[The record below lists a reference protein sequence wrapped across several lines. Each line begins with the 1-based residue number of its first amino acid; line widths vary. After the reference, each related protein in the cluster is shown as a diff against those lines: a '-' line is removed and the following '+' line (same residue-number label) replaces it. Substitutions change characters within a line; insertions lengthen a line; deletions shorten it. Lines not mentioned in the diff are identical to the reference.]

1 MLITK
6 YGLDNF
12 FIIIGISLLLIA
24 LGVFLPKSWINYLP
38 LALGIILFIFAF
50 VFFRDPDRIVPEKAK
65 SDDSYIIAPADGK
78 VVAIVEEVE
87 KDYLQNLS
95 VRISIFLSP
104 LDVHV
109 NRSPVSGI
117 VEYYKYFPGDYLVA
131 YHPKSSELNEHSKIG
146 VITSHGKVA
155 FKQIVG
161 ILARRL
167 VCEIKVGDTLN
178 IGQRFGMMKFGS
190 RMDIFLPVGTEL
202 SVKVGETVV
211 AGETIIAKM
220 K

>member
-87 KDYLQNLS
+87 KDYLQSLS

-167 VCEIKVGDTLN
+167 VCEIKVGDTLS
-178 IGQRFGMMKFGS
+178 IGQKFGMMKFGS
-190 RMDIFLPVGTEL
+190 RMDIFLPVGTEF

>member
-38 LALGIILFIFAF
+38 ITLGIILFIFAF
-50 VFFRDPDRIVPEKAK
+50 VFFRDPDRTIPVKAK

>member
-1 MLITK
+1 MITK

-87 KDYLQNLS
+87 KDYLQSLS

-131 YHPKSSELNEHSKIG
+131 YHPKSSELNEHTKIG

-190 RMDIFLPVGTEL
+190 RMDIFLPVGTEF

>member
-95 VRISIFLSP
+95 IRISIFLSP

-109 NRSPVSGI
+109 NRSPVNGI

-161 ILARRL
+161 ILARRI
-167 VCEIKVGDTLN
+167 VCEVKVGDTLN

-190 RMDIFLPVGTEL
+190 RMDIFLPLGTEF
-202 SVKVGETVV
+202 SVKVGESVV

>member
-87 KDYLQNLS
+87 KDYLQSLS

-131 YHPKSSELNEHSKIG
+131 YHPKSSELNEHTKIG

-190 RMDIFLPVGTEL
+190 RMDIFLPVGTEF